1 MSRLRIL
8 FLSALAKTTCFDL
21 LDGEPPRRL
30 SEASAFVAAIEA
42 LKGIAYSAIACLL
55 FWLLRSQTVAGIIA
69 TAAICILH
77 SRIANKS
84 RPPSPARLRML
95 FFPKLDDSPYFE
107 PLAVLLLPGLT
118 LFLLLMGGALW
129 LPTILAVSAA
139 AALEIS
145 GTRNDSG
152 DKEKLF
158 RVPLAWVVAASTAL
172 LFTALPT
179 VFLGVSFRDVALR
192 LMLLFAAA
200 IISAP
205 KLARLPNLGGYIINQ
220 HLAAA
225 FSLAAAIIILAY

>member
-192 LMLLFAAA
+192 LLLLLAAA
-200 IISAP
+200 MISAP
-205 KLARLPNLGGYIINQ
+205 KVVSVANTGGFIINQ

>member
-55 FWLLRSQTVAGIIA
+55 FWLLRSQAVAGIIA

-152 DKEKLF
+152 DKERLS
-158 RVPLAWVVAASTAL
+158 RSPGLSRHPPPCSSPRCRQSASASPSGKSHSASCFSSRPQSSRRL
-172 LFTALPT
+172 SWHGSPT
-179 VFLGVSFRDVALR
+179 
-192 LMLLFAAA
+192 
-200 IISAP
+200 
-205 KLARLPNLGGYIINQ
+205 
-220 HLAAA
+220 LAAT
-225 FSLAAAIIILAY
+225 